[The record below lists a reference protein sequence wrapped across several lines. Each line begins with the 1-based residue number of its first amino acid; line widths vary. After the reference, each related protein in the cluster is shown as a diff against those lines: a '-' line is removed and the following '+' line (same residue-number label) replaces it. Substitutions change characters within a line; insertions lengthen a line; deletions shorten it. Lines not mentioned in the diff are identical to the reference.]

1 MTTEAQT
8 ASATHEN
15 EVFHP
20 TLSPMQ
26 ETAYAE
32 LKHAVEHSALVLL
45 EGSAGSGKTTLV
57 KRLLSDVRGTRLTT
71 RDLFSSSAGG
81 AHAALD
87 APLMRLIE
95 DALARHDLV
104 VFEDFDTLH
113 AILDGP
119 AYVRYRFWAAGMRAM
134 LELVRREGKRLVVTA
149 SELSSWSAPEF
160 DKIPLLTERGAR
172 VAIGEPDAEE
182 YRFHLNRALGE
193 TEPLGAEVIR
203 HVYEHS
209 PKLNPWQLQMLAG
222 VIRTGGRR
230 DVAFIKE
237 ALDKRIAQTNL
248 RLREVEKIELED
260 LKGFEHIV
268 AELTTHVINPLRADP
283 RFAGLALRPKRGVL
297 LYGPPGTGKTSVGRA
312 LAHRMK
318 GKFFLIDGTVAAD
331 PASTFYG
338 LVQWTFRQA
347 KRAAPSVVFI
357 DDADV
362 LFQSDRATG
371 LSRYLLTMLDGL
383 ESESAGK
390 VAVILTAMNP
400 NHLPPALL
408 RSGRVE
414 LWLETSLPDET
425 ARAQMLEGY
434 LKDAPEAFR
443 TYDVRRAA
451 TLSEGFN
458 AADIRRLVMDVKAL
472 YARDIL
478 ADREPQSLGTFFDS
492 AICNIRE
499 TRELLQ
505 QAMQKKIAVGV

>member
-1 MTTEAQT
+1 
-8 ASATHEN
+8 
-15 EVFHP
+15 
-20 TLSPMQ
+20 MQ
-26 ETAYAE
+26 QTAYAE
-32 LKHAVEHSALVLL
+32 LKRALGDSALVLL
-45 EGSAGSGKTTLV
+45 EGSAGSGKTTLI
-57 KRLLSDVRGTRLTT
+57 KRLIGEVRGTRLTP
-71 RDLFSSSAGG
+71 RDLFSVSTGA

-87 APLMRLIE
+87 GPLVRLIE

-113 AILDGP
+113 TILDGP
-119 AYVRYRFWAAGMRAM
+119 AYVRYRFWAAGMHALLDRI
-134 LELVRREGKRLVVTA
+134 RHEGKRLVFTA
-149 SELSSWSAPEF
+149 SDFSASSAPEF

-172 VAIGEPDAEE
+172 VAIAEPDADE
-182 YRFHLNRALGE
+182 YGFHLQRALG
-193 TEPLGAEVIR
+193 AEALASEDIQR
-203 HVYEHS
+203 IYEHS

-268 AELTTHVINPLRADP
+268 AELTTHVINPLKADP

-331 PASTFYG
+331 PASTFYS
-338 LVQWTFRQA
+338 LVQWNFRQA

-414 LWLETSLPDET
+414 LWLETSLPDED
-425 ARAQMLEGY
+425 ARAEMLGKY
-434 LKDAPEAFR
+434 LKDAPAAFG
-443 TYDVRRAA
+443 TYDVTHAA
-451 TLSEGFN
+451 ALSEGFN

-478 ADREPQSLGTFFDS
+478 ADRDPRSLGSYFDS
-492 AICNIRE
+492 AICDIRE
-499 TRELLQ
+499 ARELLQ
-505 QAMQKKIAVGV
+505 QAMHTKLAAGM